1 MLHQIKQGS
10 GLCEG
15 AMAPNHL
22 SLVAQ
27 KLSPSYVD
35 EPIFRAWINLA
46 ALVKE
51 GHMHFVILCLLT
63 VLGASC
69 VFPFMFHSILA
80 AIRASSPFL
89 CSPSHCMNQQ
99 GVFF

>member
-1 MLHQIKQGS
+1 MLHQIKKGNRLS
-10 GLCEG
+10 EG
-15 AMAPNHL
+15 AMAPNPL
-22 SLVAQ
+22 SLVLQ
-27 KLSPSYVD
+27 KLSPSYAD
-35 EPIFRAWINLA
+35 GPIFGAWINLA

-80 AIRASSPFL
+80 AVRASSPFL
-89 CSPSHCMNQQ
+89 QSPSHCVNQQ